1 MNHPHPL
8 LPAVIQA
15 VKEANE
21 AILPYWRSTLAVTQ
35 KADDSPVTEADL
47 AAHQL
52 LVQRLSQIAPDI
64 AILSEEDCK
73 IPLDTRKNWQ
83 RWWLID
89 PLDGTRS
96 FIRGSEEFTVNVA
109 LIEQGRVV
117 FGVVGQP
124 TSGCLWWG
132 GTGLG
137 SFVCPQGEAAKRLF
151 IDPPPA
157 TGFTLSTNRTH
168 SNAAQDAL
176 IKAIEMRFAVQRHK
190 ASSSLKMCLLAE
202 GKVDLYPRLAPT
214 SQWDTAAA
222 QGVLEGAG
230 GLVVDAQGEPLSYS
244 PKESLLNPGF
254 ISLPAAAS
262 WREEVLQLARDALST
277 NGIPSGF
284 DTQQ

>member
-8 LPAVIQA
+8 LPAVTLA
-15 VKEANE
+15 VKEAGE

-35 KADDSPVTEADL
+35 KTDDSPVTEADL

-52 LVQRLSQIAPDI
+52 LAQRLSQIAPDI
-64 AILSEEDCK
+64 AILSEEDCN
-73 IPLDTRKNWQ
+73 IPLNTRKNWQ

-89 PLDGTRS
+89 PLDSTRS
-96 FIRGSEEFTVNVA
+96 FIEGREEFTVNVA

-132 GTGLG
+132 GAGLG
-137 SFVCPQGEAAKRLF
+137 SFVCPPGESAQMLS
-151 IDPPPA
+151 IGSPPA
-157 TGFTLSTNRTH
+157 TGFTLSVSRKH

-176 IKAIEMRFAVQRHK
+176 VKAIEMRFAVRRHNV
-190 ASSSLKMCLLAE
+190 SSSLKICLLAE
-202 GKVDLYPRLAPT
+202 GKIDLHPRLSPT

-230 GLVVDAQGEPLSYS
+230 GLVVDVQGQPLSYAA
-244 PKESLLNPGF
+244 KESLINPGF
-254 ISLPAAAS
+254 IALPAAAS